1 VKHSRYFTITL
12 KSFITPLCEQAAEE
26 EKFRANCLILK
37 NQDNSSDIQG
47 STEILTADIYNAYFL

>member
-47 STEILTADIYNAYFL
+47 STEMAKQCSK